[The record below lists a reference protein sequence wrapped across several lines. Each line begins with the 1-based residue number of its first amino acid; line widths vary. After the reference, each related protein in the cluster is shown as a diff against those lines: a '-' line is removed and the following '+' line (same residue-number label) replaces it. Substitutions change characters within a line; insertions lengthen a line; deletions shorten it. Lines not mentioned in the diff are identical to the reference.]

1 MPLWKVRK
9 ESELTTCEK
18 CQKTFG
24 SRAGWKYHTD
34 NRVCE
39 IVTPDEAYLYKM
51 AAQEQEASSLGVGRK
66 RKAAAKAASILA
78 ASLSGNGGGGSGDE
92 AISNGSGDP
101 NFSDGSS
108 ALILSDDTDDSD
120 DMDDDVDDDDDDISE
135 DVDVDDDGDVDTA
148 SSKWKAGKKSR
159 RRRPAAAAKK
169 KGSGQYRQKGP
180 GRISRMT
187 VHGYSSTAFTH
198 GTASNNPRRLRKKAS
213 DLVIEGR
220 LEGGHSAAAAG
231 GGASGSGGGSTSVGR
246 GAGVRLQPAAAAAAA
261 AAADARARLATDL
274 EPGAW
279 PGALAKKKKAIKRTR
294 RTAAEAESQQ
304 SARGDGGPDA
314 CDDAEDGTGGE
325 ECATGGAGVG
335 TEKRSWREMPELR
348 GFCESPPAW
357 EVRRRRATYPA
368 ALRRV
373 GPLFRSVCFC
383 DPCFSFSL
391 LLFEL

>member
-120 DMDDDVDDDDDDISE
+120 DMDDDVDDDDDDDISE

-279 PGALAKKKKAIKRTR
+279 PGALAKKKAIKRTR

-348 GFCESPPAW
+348 GFSESPPAW